1 MGIVFSKLKHRLD
14 GSGKRAVA
22 FTIAALLLCGIAGC
36 TEEPSESLAE
46 SNGTLTDISNSDDKT
61 GFDIDRVRK
70 NIIIKGQTIEIPTK
84 LKDLPKGWTYKLYD
98 EKDVFLKDDQ
108 YLATMFYND
117 EEMYIAALE
126 NYKKNKPKES
136 IIYNLT
142 IYDNDCSID
151 GLTPSLSSKQEV
163 ERKYGQPVE
172 ISAAGSYIYG
182 VVEKSSMAGRLNEQS
197 INIKFND
204 DDIITSISIT
214 YADLDKQY

>member
-1 MGIVFSKLKHRLD
+1 MFSKLKHRFD
-14 GSGKRAVA
+14 GSGKRAIA
-22 FTIAALLLCGIAGC
+22 FTLAALLLCGIAGC
-36 TEEPSESLAE
+36 TKDPSEPTDVSD
-46 SNGTLTDISNSDDKT
+46 SNDKT
-61 GFDIDRVRK
+61 DFDIDRIRK
-70 NIIIKGQTIEIPTK
+70 SIIIKGQTIEIPAK

-117 EEMYIAALE
+117 EEMYIATLE

-151 GLTPSLSSKQEV
+151 GLSPSLSSKQEV
-163 ERKYGQPVE
+163 ESKYGQPIK
-172 ISAAGSYIYG
+172 ISEYDSYIYG

-204 DDIITSISIT
+204 DIITSISIT

>member
-1 MGIVFSKLKHRLD
+1 MFSKLKHRLD
-14 GSGKRAVA
+14 GSGKRAIA
-22 FTIAALLLCGIAGC
+22 FTLAALLLCGIAGC
-36 TEEPSESLAE
+36 TKEPSGSPAE
-46 SNGTLTDISNSDDKT
+46 NNDTSADISNSNDTT

-117 EEMYIAALE
+117 EEMYIATLE

-163 ERKYGQPVE
+163 EKKYGQPIE
-172 ISAAGSYIYG
+172 ISSYGSYTYG

-197 INIKFND
+197 IGIKFND